1 MTQRNVEIMDI
12 IVGKMAEG
20 TAFSK
25 ALKLVYSKR
34 NVCIPY
40 NEDDFNT
47 SLMELG
53 MTARA
58 TNPLLRSGLKT
69 IGDVVEFCKENKITD
84 ILNLGKTSGIEIF
97 ETILDYCWEHMTND
111 EKASFLID
119 VVERN
124 DGNVRAEII

>member
-40 NEDDFNT
+40 NEEDFNV
-47 SLMELG
+47 SLMNLG
-53 MTARA
+53 MTSRA
-58 TNPLLRSGLKT
+58 TNPLLRAKMRT
-69 IGDVVEFCKENKITD
+69 IGDVVEFCKENQITE
-84 ILNLGKTSGIEIF
+84 IVNFGRISGIEVF
-97 ETILDYCWEHMTND
+97 KTILDYCWDNMTVN

-119 VVERN
+119 TVERN
-124 DGNVRAEII
+124 RGNVRAEIA